1 METPPINSL
10 TKEFVFIKT
19 YKPPIYINLEIKFEE
34 EKSNENRIR
43 RTKATKIWI
52 KRREKRFF
60 AHALKN
66 QEELLSERERKAK
79 GDSKIKSFIIT
90 YLKE

>member
-43 RTKATKIWI
+43 RTKATKI
-52 KRREKRFF
+52 
-60 AHALKN
+60 
-66 QEELLSERERKAK
+66 
-79 GDSKIKSFIIT
+79 
-90 YLKE
+90 